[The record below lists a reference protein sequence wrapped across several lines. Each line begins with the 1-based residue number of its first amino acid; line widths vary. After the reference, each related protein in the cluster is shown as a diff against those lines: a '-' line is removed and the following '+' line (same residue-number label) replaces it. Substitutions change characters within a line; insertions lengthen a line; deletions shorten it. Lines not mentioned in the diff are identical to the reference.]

1 MTVFYAKIT
10 PQGEVSL
17 VEINNYKDLQQ
28 HVEGLITVVPL
39 RNEEIIPPESS
50 VFANDEGLL
59 IGLAPNA
66 LAQAVTGY
74 PYLVGNV
81 LIGGEV
87 DDEGETSSVN
97 PDTIAK
103 LHEASRRMSHGME
116 LV

>member
-1 MTVFYAKIT
+1 MPEIYAKIT

-17 VEINNYKDLQQ
+17 VEINSYEDLQY
-28 HVEGLITVVPL
+28 HVEGFITSVPV
-39 RNEEIIPPESS
+39 RTDKTIPAEST
-50 VFANDEGLL
+50 VYANDEGLL

-66 LAQAVTGY
+66 VAQAVTGY

-87 DDEGETSSVN
+87 DDDGDTKNVN
-97 PDTIAK
+97 PDTVAK